1 MRPVF
6 LTLALVLAPLPALAH
21 KVIAAVYA
29 DGALI
34 EGEVGFSNGDM
45 AADATVAVSDPE
57 GNPLGETAT
66 DADGMFTF
74 RPSVA
79 VAHVFHADLGAGHV
93 AEVTMSAEDVAAIL
107 DSPAAR
113 AAAEAAAGTGAD
125 TGADT
130 GGIIGAG
137 QAEAASDGGN
147 PSTFPLDAASGTA
160 AVGSSAVPLTAAL
173 GLSDADK
180 AAVAKIVRDEMR
192 PLRREIAAYRE
203 KNDLQSILG
212 GIGYIV
218 GIFGLGFY
226 VAARRRM
233 KG

>member
-1 MRPVF
+1 MIRPVF

-45 AADATVAVSDPE
+45 AANATVAVSDPE

-113 AAAEAAAGTGAD
+113 AAAEAAAGTG
-125 TGADT
+125 
-130 GGIIGAG
+130 GIPGAG

-160 AVGSSAVPLTAAL
+160 AVGSSAVPLTAAP

>member
-1 MRPVF
+1 MIRPVF

-113 AAAEAAAGTGAD
+113 AAAEAAAE
-125 TGADT
+125 T
-130 GGIIGAG
+130 GGIPGAG

-160 AVGSSAVPLTAAL
+160 AVGSSAVPLTAAP

-212 GIGYIV
+212 GIGYIL

>member
-1 MRPVF
+1 MIRPVF

-113 AAAEAAAGTGAD
+113 AAAEAAAE
-125 TGADT
+125 T
-130 GGIIGAG
+130 GGIPGAG

-160 AVGSSAVPLTAAL
+160 AVGASAVPLAAAP

>member
-1 MRPVF
+1 MIRPVF

-45 AADATVAVSDPE
+45 AANATVAVSDPE
-57 GNPLGETAT
+57 GNLLGETAT

-93 AEVTMSAEDVAAIL
+93 AEVTMSAQDVAAIL

-113 AAAEAAAGTGAD
+113 AAAEAAAE
-125 TGADT
+125 T
-130 GGIIGAG
+130 GGIPGAG

-160 AVGSSAVPLTAAL
+160 AVGSSAVPLTAAP

>member
-1 MRPVF
+1 MIRPVF

-113 AAAEAAAGTGAD
+113 AAAEAAVG
-125 TGADT
+125 T
-130 GGIIGAG
+130 GGIPGAG

-160 AVGSSAVPLTAAL
+160 AVGSSAVPLAAAP

-212 GIGYIV
+212 GIGYIL

>member
-1 MRPVF
+1 MIRPVF

-113 AAAEAAAGTGAD
+113 AAAEAAA
-125 TGADT
+125 DT
-130 GGIIGAG
+130 GGIPGAG

-160 AVGSSAVPLTAAL
+160 AVGSSAVPLTAAP

>member
-113 AAAEAAAGTGAD
+113 AAAEAAA
-125 TGADT
+125 DT
-130 GGIIGAG
+130 GGIPGAG

-160 AVGSSAVPLTAAL
+160 AVGSSAVPLTAAP

>member
-1 MRPVF
+1 MIRPVF

-93 AEVTMSAEDVAAIL
+93 AEVTMNAEDVAAIL

-113 AAAEAAAGTGAD
+113 AAAEAAA
-125 TGADT
+125 DT
-130 GGIIGAG
+130 GGITGTG

-160 AVGSSAVPLTAAL
+160 AVGASAVPLAAAP